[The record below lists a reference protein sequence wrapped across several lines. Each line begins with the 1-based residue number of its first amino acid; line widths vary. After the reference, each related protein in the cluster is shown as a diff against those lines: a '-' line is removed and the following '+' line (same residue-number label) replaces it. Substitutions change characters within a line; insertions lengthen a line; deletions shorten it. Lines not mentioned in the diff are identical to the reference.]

1 MTAHIYTT
9 FYILVLN
16 TSHADLFTPE
26 MTGEAQVSKLSRQ
39 VCGVGYRSF
48 EERRELHI
56 RVWVCARSGF
66 QGRREKTVRV
76 NAQVLAFLETLEA
89 SGTNTSIV

>member
-9 FYILVLN
+9 FHILILN

-26 MTGEAQVSKLSRQ
+26 MTGEVQVSKLSRQ
-39 VCGVGYRSF
+39 VCGVGCRSF
-48 EERRELHI
+48 EERRERHI

-66 QGRREKTVRV
+66 QGRREKTVEV
-76 NAQVLAFLETLEA
+76 SAEVFLETLEA